1 MPLINALESRL
12 AQSGGMNAVVPQNS
26 SGVPAPSSP
35 VDAPQVQTITSG
47 ATYSTRRKCWPVI

>member
-1 MPLINALESRL
+1 

-47 ATYSTRRKCWPVI
+47 R